1 MVFNLKEG
9 ISQSLILE
17 IQESANLGREFLLLE
32 VPSSETRKSAT
43 GVALAGTEGY
53 IYCSY
58 LVVCHTSWMDLL
70 IYSTMPLLWGR
81 KSTQDPYQ
89 KRIRENRQHLL
100 PKHVQETGLGWKSP
114 GGRLFL
120 SRSSSMPCETKGKTC
135 HI

>member
-1 MVFNLKEG
+1 MK
-9 ISQSLILE
+9 IK
-17 IQESANLGREFLLLE
+17 ESANLGREILLLE
-32 VPSSETRKSAT
+32 MPSSEPQKSAT
-43 GVALAGTEGY
+43 VVALAGTEGY

-58 LVVCHTSWMDLL
+58 LVVCHSSWMDLL
-70 IYSTMPLLWGR
+70 IYPTMPLLWGR

-120 SRSSSMPCETKGKTC
+120 
-135 HI
+135 